1 MKIGIT
7 ERGDAG
13 IDLSWQQKLKDID
26 GAVLITKNITDK
38 FIDAVLAADKPII
51 LHFTCTGFGGTILEP
66 NVPTYQQQLNQLK
79 KLIDMGFPADHCVLR
94 IDPLLPCE
102 EGMTKFWEVMKYFS
116 TLLTG
121 VDRIR
126 ISVLDEYKHVKERFK
141 EHGLPCLYDGFQ
153 ASDEQL
159 KLVIKTLASF
169 NANRSIFQR
178 YEICAENRLWELT
191 GEICGMNDNPFLFEV
206 AGCIS
211 QKDLNIMGLPC
222 EGTGINPQNRKGC
235 HCLSCKTELLTR
247 KQQCPHGCLYCYWK
261 S

>member
-13 IDLSWQQKLKDID
+13 IDLSWQQKLKEMD

-38 FIDAVLAADKPII
+38 FIDAVLDADKPLIV
-51 LHFTCTGFGGTILEP
+51 HCTCTGFGKTILEP
-66 NVPTYQQQLNQLK
+66 NVPYYQQQLNQLK

-94 IDPLLPCE
+94 VDPLLPCK
-102 EGMTKFWEVMKYFS
+102 EGMEKFWKVMDYFHS
-116 TLLTG
+116 LNTG
-121 VDRIR
+121 VERIR
-126 ISVLDEYKHVKERFK
+126 ISILDEYKHVKERFK
-141 EHGLPCLYDGFQ
+141 EHGLPCLYNGFQ

-159 KLVIKTLASF
+159 KLVIEILALF
-169 NANRSIFQR
+169 KAHAFLPQR
-178 YEICAENRLWELT
+178 YEICAENRLWELIL
-191 GEICGMNDNPFLFEV
+191 EVYSNNHNPFLFEV

-222 EGTGINPQNRKGC
+222 KGTGINPQNRYGC
-235 HCLSCKTELLTR
+235 HCLSCKTELLER
-247 KQQCPHGCLYCYWK
+247 KQQCPHKCLYCYWK